1 MMLALRDCMT
11 RDLATL
17 SPDDSLRDAITML
30 SERFISGAPVLAG
43 DEVVGVIS
51 AMDIMDF
58 AANASVSGN
67 RSEQDEWSM
76 DDTPADAASSYF
88 TDLWD
93 EGAGLL
99 DDEESSAPDLLAD
112 HTVAEAMTRGLL
124 TLPPETE
131 VHVAAAFMIEHGI
144 HRIIVASDG
153 RLEGL
158 VTTTDFLRLIAD
170 RRL

>member
-58 AANASVSGN
+58 AANASVSVN

-76 DDTPADAASSYF
+76 DDTPADTASSYF

>member
-17 SPDDSLRDAITML
+17 NPDDSLRDAITML

-58 AANASVSGN
+58 AANATVSGN

-99 DDEESSAPDLLAD
+99 DEEESSAPDLLAD